1 MADEY
6 YLQSKGLHT
15 NNANVTDDKV
25 NYIFL
30 LFVRMTYTEG
40 KTPNVE
46 RILNEYYNN
55 NLAYY

>member
-15 NNANVTDDKV
+15 NNANITDDKV

-30 LFVRMTYTEG
+30 IFVKTTYTGG
-40 KTPNVE
+40 KTSNVK
-46 RILNEYYNN
+46 RILNEYNN
-55 NLAYY
+55 YLAY

>member
-15 NNANVTDDKV
+15 NNANIADDKV

-30 LFVRMTYTEG
+30 LFVKMIYTGG
-40 KTPNVE
+40 KTSNVKK
-46 RILNEYYNN
+46 ILNEYNN
-55 NLAYY
+55 YLAY